1 MFYWLR
7 ASHGGVRETLDITG
21 LLILVIPDDIWSSD
35 VGITGYTRG
44 QCAAPDGAC
53 CVPFLIPAMCYSD
66 LQYRA

>member
-35 VGITGYTRG
+35 VGITGYSRG
-44 QCAAPDGAC
+44 QARCPRWR
-53 CVPFLIPAMCYSD
+53 L
-66 LQYRA
+66 LRALPRPSHVLL